1 MRDDLRAT
9 SGWPRDVALLV
20 VGHGTADPTG
30 AEEARCVAALV
41 AAHLPEVPVELG
53 FLEVI
58 GPSLG
63 EALERLATR
72 GCREVVAA
80 PLLLFAA
87 GHARRDV
94 PEALAAGAAA
104 CGVRVR
110 QAEPFGCH
118 PEIVAL
124 SARRLAAAGGCED
137 AALVVV
143 GRGSSGGTAAEQL
156 DAYARAVLAEPG
168 VAAPRHLGLAFAAA
182 ARPTLAE
189 GLATAAASGAARVV
203 VLPHLLFGGHVDEQ
217 VHAAVAAARDAQPG
231 IAWVVAARLG
241 AEPAVARALV
251 ARAGEVV
258 SA

>member
-1 MRDDLRAT
+1 MHDDQRA
-9 SGWPRDVALLV
+9 SESWPRDVALLV
-20 VGHGTADPTG
+20 VGHGTADPGG
-30 AEEARCVAALV
+30 AAETRRVAALV
-41 AAHLPEVPVELG
+41 AEALPAVPVELG

-63 EALERLATR
+63 EALATLAQR

-104 CGVRVR
+104 CGVVVR
-110 QAEPFGCH
+110 QAEPIGCH
-118 PEIVAL
+118 PDLVAL
-124 SARRLAAAGGCED
+124 SARRLAAVGGCAD

-156 DAYARAVLAEPG
+156 MAYAHAVLAEPG
-168 VAAPRHLGLAFAAA
+168 LAPPRFLGLAFAAA
-182 ARPTLAE
+182 ARPTLPE
-189 GLATAAASGAARVV
+189 GLDAAAASGARRVV
-203 VLPHLLFGGHVDEQ
+203 VLPHLLFGGHVEEQ
-217 VHAAVAAARDAQPG
+217 IRAAVAAARAAHPA
-231 IAWVVAARLG
+231 IEWVAASRLG

-258 SA
+258 SD